1 MSTTTTEPPPH
12 GGAATAPQPSA
23 GTRRTRSLG
32 SYIAL
37 DSEQTR
43 EIVSLQRPDG
53 STLVVDYQL
62 GTLSDGRLIA
72 HLAPDEPPENAH
84 IVCELYLA
92 DDTKGRCR
100 PVTPED
106 FDLTR
111 HATPPPP
118 GAHAPT
124 AVDVLIDAEDH
135 VYRIRELPTLETM
148 PELRWT
154 RSREP
159 GREFAFDAVSF
170 RDVVAAVEAYEPART
185 ITTQALSR
193 CAKNLSTRRLREEY
207 ERLADSP
214 IVLNRG
220 LREAVQRQV
229 SHGEL
234 SMSEIAHRCGRIKR
248 DRRGNEAGE
257 TSWLARRIGL
267 MPEGGEQKPG
277 PWIHSDVLAR
287 IARDG
292 LGVSPREVEL

>member
-1 MSTTTTEPPPH
+1 MSTTTTAPPPH
-12 GGAATAPQPSA
+12 AGEATPLQPGA

-32 SYIAL
+32 TYIAL
-37 DSEQTR
+37 DTEQTR
-43 EIVSLQRPDG
+43 EVVSLQRPDG

-62 GTLSDGRLIA
+62 GTLSDGRLVA

-84 IVCELYLA
+84 IACELYLA
-92 DDTKGRCR
+92 DDTRGRCR
-100 PVTPED
+100 AVTPRD

-111 HATPPPP
+111 HATPPSR
-118 GAHAPT
+118 GAAART
-124 AVDVLIDAEDH
+124 AVDALKDADGR

-159 GREFAFDAVSF
+159 GSEPNFDAVSF

-185 ITTQALSR
+185 ITTQALTR
-193 CAKNLSTRRLREEY
+193 CARNLSTRRLREEY
-207 ERLADSP
+207 ERLIGSP
-214 IVLNRG
+214 IVLNRR

-234 SMSEIAHRCGRIKR
+234 SMSEIALRCGRVKR
-248 DRRGNEAGE
+248 DTRGNVSGE
-257 TSWLARRIGL
+257 TSWLARRIGQK
-267 MPEGGEQKPG
+267 PEGGADRPC
-277 PWIHSDVLAR
+277 PWIHSDVLAL

-292 LGVSPREVEL
+292 LCLSPHEVEL